1 MEYWLRPRIGIQMAW
16 DNSAALC
23 VVRWLPSLQAGYQS
37 TKRRITWEK
46 KLYSLRR
53 RSRMSMRIQMNCVL
67 NSQHLIPINI
77 PSRSWDSPREV
88 CLNYDS
94 NEMFR
99 RKILGTI
106 QWFALVRWFT
116 LMIVFISIWAQ
127 RVLSQLPRPLGYARV
142 CMSEQL
148 PIWAISILRTFGLAS
163 TYSDLCSSDQL

>member
-1 MEYWLRPRIGIQMAW
+1 MEYWLLTRIGVQMAG

-23 VVRWLPSLQAGYQS
+23 VVRWLPSLWAGYQS

-53 RSRMSMRIQMNCVL
+53 RSRMSMRIQRNCVL

-94 NEMFR
+94 NKMFR
-99 RKILGTI
+99 RKMLGTI
-106 QWFALVRWFT
+106 QWFVLVRWFT

-127 RVLSQLPRPLGYARV
+127 RVLSQLPRPLAYTRG

-148 PIWAISILRTFGLAS
+148 PIWAISILRTFGLAL

>member
-1 MEYWLRPRIGIQMAW
+1 MEYWLRTRIGVQMAG

-23 VVRWLPSLQAGYQS
+23 VVRWLPSLRAGYQS

-88 CLNYDS
+88 SLNYDS

-99 RKILGTI
+99 RKMLGTM

-127 RVLSQLPRPLGYARV
+127 RVLSQLPRPHSIYPWVHEWTTPNLSHINTSY
-142 CMSEQL
+142 
-148 PIWAISILRTFGLAS
+148 IWTSFYLHWFV
-163 TYSDLCSSDQL
+163 

>member
-1 MEYWLRPRIGIQMAW
+1 MEYWLLTRIGVQMAG

-23 VVRWLPSLQAGYQS
+23 VVRWLPSLRAGYQS

-94 NEMFR
+94 NKMFR
-99 RKILGTI
+99 RKMLGTI
-106 QWFALVRWFT
+106 QWFGPH
-116 LMIVFISIWAQ
+116 
-127 RVLSQLPRPLGYARV
+127 PRPLICSDDYIHQHMSSKGVITTSKAPWV
-142 CMSEQL
+142 CPCVHEWTTPNLSHINTSY
-148 PIWAISILRTFGLAS
+148 IWNSFNLQWFV
-163 TYSDLCSSDQL
+163 

>member
-1 MEYWLRPRIGIQMAW
+1 MEYWLRTRIGVQMAG

-23 VVRWLPSLQAGYQS
+23 VVRWLPSLRAGYQS

-88 CLNYDS
+88 SLNYDS

-99 RKILGTI
+99 RKMLGTM

-148 PIWAISILRTFGLAS
+148 PIWAISILRTFGLAF
-163 TYSDLCSSDQL
+163 TYIDLCSSDQL